1 MSYLNDQEPQG
12 WRELCAKL
20 KTERDPEKF
29 RELLQQIDRVLTAHE
44 KANQRRSA
52 ANHSELFRRRSGSR

>member
-1 MSYLNDQEPQG
+1 MPYLNDQEPMG

-20 KTERDPEKF
+20 KMERDPEKF

-44 KANQRRSA
+44 KANQRRPA
-52 ANHSELFRRRSGSR
+52 ANSSELFRPSRSL